1 MKKRLTTIL
10 IISILVLTGCREKNV
25 VGEEL
30 VNKARED
37 YAKLDSAAVVITD
50 MKSGDI
56 TQTFSFNYKDDGT
69 MVYLYNGYIDGKPYI
84 EYNDGESLYIEN
96 NGKITTSNNKSRDFK
111 KFTRKKPHPD
121 ASEEFML
128 LVKDSIDE
136 ASTKITESGKQVTYI
151 YNAKKFRKVNRQ
163 LGNVKAFSI
172 VYNFNKDGNLI
183 NFIDICIIEEDGKD
197 IEKAFKIEIT
207 EKNQILRIDKP
218 EVFR

>member
-50 MKSGDI
+50 MKTGDI

>member
-50 MKSGDI
+50 IKTGDI

-136 ASTKITESGKQVTYI
+136 ASTKITDSGKQVTYI

-183 NFIDICIIEEDGKD
+183 NFIDICVIEEDGKD
-197 IEKAFKIEIT
+197 IEKAFKVEIT

>member
-50 MKSGDI
+50 IKTGDI

-183 NFIDICIIEEDGKD
+183 NFIDICVIEEDGKD
-197 IEKAFKIEIT
+197 IEKAFKVEIT

>member
-1 MKKRLTTIL
+1 MKKIFTTIL
-10 IISILVLTGCREKNV
+10 LTSMLVLTGCREKTI

-50 MKSGDI
+50 MKTGEV

-96 NGKITTSNNKSRDFK
+96 NGQITSSNNKSRDFK

-121 ASEEFML
+121 ASKEFML
-128 LVKDSIDE
+128 LIKGSIDE
-136 ASTKITESGKQVTYI
+136 SLTKATESGKQVTYI
-151 YNAKKFRKVNRQ
+151 YNAKKFCKVNRH
-163 LGNVKAFSI
+163 LGKIKAFSVI
-172 VYNFNKDGNLI
+172 YNFDRDGKFL
-183 NFIDICIIEEDGKD
+183 NFIDTCIIEEDGKD
-197 IEKAFKIEIT
+197 VEKAFKAEIT
-207 EKNQILRIDKP
+207 EKNHILRIDKP
-218 EVFR
+218 EIF